1 MWKHRDLFADIGP
14 RLDAFDIISC
24 LLSVIGKRF
33 LQAVLRDVI
42 IESGGIEERSKDGI
56 LTGKSYN
63 RKVGF
68 HKLIYEAC
76 MRLLRRGFMDWLED
90 ENFFEYQELDTFLS
104 NNNNLS
110 NNDLDSKSFNEI
122 LENDV
127 LNAVHERFQQCM
139 NKLGS
144 DN

>member
-1 MWKHRDLFADIGP
+1 MWKHRDLFADIVP
-14 RLDAFDIISC
+14 RLDAFCIISY
-24 LLSVIGKRF
+24 LLSVIGK
-33 LQAVLRDVI
+33 QAVLRDVI

-56 LTGKSYN
+56 LTGKTYN

-76 MRLLRRGFMDWLED
+76 MRLIRRGFMDWLED
-90 ENFFEYQELDTFLS
+90 KNFLEYQELDTFLS

-110 NNDLDSKSFNEI
+110 NNDVDSKI

>member
-1 MWKHRDLFADIGP
+1 MWKHRDLFADIVP
-14 RLDAFDIISC
+14 RLDAFRIISC

-42 IESGGIEERSKDGI
+42 IESGGIEEGSKDGI
-56 LTGKSYN
+56 LTGKTYN
-63 RKVGF
+63 RKVGL

-76 MRLLRRGFMDWLED
+76 MRLIRRGFMEWLED
-90 ENFFEYQELDTFLS
+90 ENFLEYQELDTFLS

-110 NNDLDSKSFNEI
+110 NNDVDSKI

>member
-1 MWKHRDLFADIGP
+1 
-14 RLDAFDIISC
+14 
-24 LLSVIGKRF
+24 
-33 LQAVLRDVI
+33 
-42 IESGGIEERSKDGI
+42 
-56 LTGKSYN
+56 
-63 RKVGF
+63 
-68 HKLIYEAC
+68 
-76 MRLLRRGFMDWLED
+76 MDWLED
-90 ENFFEYQELDTFLS
+90 KNFLEYQELDTFLS

-110 NNDLDSKSFNEI
+110 NNDVDSKI

>member
-24 LLSVIGKRF
+24 LLSVFGKRF

-63 RKVGF
+63 RKVRF

-90 ENFFEYQELDTFLS
+90 ENFFEYQELTHF
-104 NNNNLS
+104 
-110 NNDLDSKSFNEI
+110 
-122 LENDV
+122 
-127 LNAVHERFQQCM
+127 
-139 NKLGS
+139 
-144 DN
+144 

>member
-63 RKVGF
+63 WKVGF
-68 HKLIYEAC
+68 H
-76 MRLLRRGFMDWLED
+76 
-90 ENFFEYQELDTFLS
+90 
-104 NNNNLS
+104 
-110 NNDLDSKSFNEI
+110 
-122 LENDV
+122 
-127 LNAVHERFQQCM
+127 
-139 NKLGS
+139 
-144 DN
+144 